1 MVRIL
6 FFTARLPY
14 PPREGHQL
22 RSWHLLKALAEEHEV
37 TLLSFLRKDDDAEG
51 IDAIRDVVA
60 DVRTF
65 PIPSEHSRLR
75 LLLALA
81 RSLATGAPFVA
92 AKYASPGVREYLADA
107 ARRYDL
113 VHFDILPLM
122 AHADCVPDGIPVAF
136 NAHNVEHALLDIRAR
151 MEKRPLHRLFLR
163 SQHGSLERFEQAA
176 CRRADAV
183 LACSEDDLR
192 QLQPMA
198 PATPMKVVANGVDL
212 AENRPAAAPPSRRD
226 QLVFVGQMGWFPNR
240 DGMAWFLREVFPA
253 ILHKRPATRLLL
265 VGKSDGLEIPGDVA
279 GNVVATGFVP
289 DLRPSVQESA
299 VYVVPL
305 RAGSGTRLKVLE
317 AMALGKA
324 IVTTRIG
331 SEGID
336 LEDGVHARFA
346 DTPDGFAAAV
356 LELLDDPAAVDRLGH
371 AARRRAEERYGWEAI
386 GAGLRGFYDGVL
398 AARR

>member
-1 MVRIL
+1 MARIL

-81 RSLATGAPFVA
+81 RSLVTGAPFVA

-163 SQHGSLERFEQAA
+163 SQRGSLERFEQAA

-356 LELLDDPAAVDRLGH
+356 LELLDDAAAVDRLGH

-386 GAGLRGFYDGVL
+386 GAGLRGFYDAVL